1 MIKGIQPP
9 NIATTEKIAAI
20 TRIIRNGPKARA
32 GFINRRAASAAAGTE
47 KIMIG
52 IHAMVVF
59 GTNNRVEAIK
69 LAVRSR
75 TPKEE

>member
-1 MIKGIQPP
+1 MIKGIQPA
-9 NIATTEKIAAI
+9 NVAVTERIAASA
-20 TRIIRNGPKARA
+20 RIIRNVSKART

-59 GTNNRVEAIK
+59 GTRDRVEAIK